1 MREIDE
7 VRITLLRALRHHA
20 GGTLPRVSY
29 GLPPMFVRIMKS
41 INRITLDRFKL
52 LSAIKLQAYGRG
64 LLVRLRDLKLVTTRT
79 VTSGNLYDWLTIR
92 WDNDKLVERARG
104 DRALR
109 GSRTALKTPKSA
121 IWRGF
126 YTNFYTYNSRVDDNW
141 LYGRRY
147 GVGEDIITPYNH
159 NEAHTYGVGRHPY
172 SRTKGRRPKVWDRWI
187 TRRLKVQAHYNM
199 RHRLGVK
206 LLDFGEP

>member
-20 GGTLPRVSY
+20 GGTLPAVAY

-41 INRITLDRFKL
+41 INQITLDRFKL
-52 LSAIKLQAYGRG
+52 LSSIKLQAYARG

-79 VTSGNLYDWLTIR
+79 VTSGRNYDWLTIR
-92 WDNDKLVERARG
+92 WDNDKLVERAEG

-109 GSRTALKTPKSA
+109 GSRIALNTPKSA
-121 IWRGF
+121 HWRGF
-126 YTNFYTYNSRVDDNW
+126 YTNFYTYNQRVDDNW
-141 LYGRRY
+141 SSGGY
-147 GVGEDIITPYNH
+147 DD
-159 NEAHTYGVGRHPY
+159 TYGVGRHPY

>member
-20 GGTLPRVSY
+20 GGTLPAVSY

-41 INRITLDRFKL
+41 INQITLDRFKL
-52 LSAIKLQAYGRG
+52 LSSIKLQAYARG

-79 VTSGNLYDWLTIR
+79 VTSGRNYDYLTIR
-92 WDNDKLVERARG
+92 WDNDKLVERAEG

-109 GSRTALKTPKSA
+109 ASRTALNTPMSA
-121 IWRGF
+121 IWRSF
-126 YTNFYTYNSRVDDNW
+126 YTNFYTYNQRVDDNW
-141 LYGRRY
+141 S
-147 GVGEDIITPYNH
+147 
-159 NEAHTYGVGRHPY
+159 HPY
-172 SRTKGRRPKVWDRWI
+172 TEGRRPKVWDRWI
-187 TRRLKVQAHYNM
+187 TRRLKVQRHYNM

>member
-20 GGTLPRVSY
+20 GGTLPAVSY

-41 INRITLDRFKL
+41 INQITLDRFKL
-52 LSAIKLQAYGRG
+52 LSSIKLQAYGRG

-79 VTSGNLYDWLTIR
+79 ITSGRNYDWLTIR
-92 WDNDKLVERARG
+92 WDNDKLVERAEG

-109 GSRTALKTPKSA
+109 GSRIALNTPKSA
-121 IWRGF
+121 MWRGF
-126 YTNFYTYNSRVDDNW
+126 YTNFYTYNQRVDDNW
-141 LYGRRY
+141 STYH
-147 GVGEDIITPYNH
+147 DD
-159 NEAHTYGVGRHPY
+159 TYGVGPHPF
-172 SRTKGRRPKVWDRWI
+172 SRTEGRRPRVWDRWI

>member
-7 VRITLLRALRHHA
+7 LRITLFRTFRRHSTGH
-20 GGTLPRVSY
+20 PNV
-29 GLPPMFVRIMKS
+29 PPNEVIGYWEMPLGIVQS
-41 INRITLDRFKL
+41 INRILQDRLKL
-52 LSAIKLQAYGRG
+52 LSSIKLQAYGRG

-79 VTSGNLYDWLTIR
+79 VTSRRNYDFLTIR
-92 WDNDKLVERARG
+92 WDNDKLMERAEG

-109 GSRTALKTPKSA
+109 LSRIALNTHPMA
-121 IWRGF
+121 MWRGL
-126 YTNFYTYNSRVDDNW
+126 YPNFYTYNQRVDDNW
-141 LYGRRY
+141 STYHDDTN
-147 GVGEDIITPYNH
+147 GVGP
-159 NEAHTYGVGRHPY
+159 HPF
-172 SRTKGRRPKVWDRWI
+172 SRTEGRRPRVWDRWI

>member
-20 GGTLPRVSY
+20 GGTLPAVSY

-41 INRITLDRFKL
+41 INQITLDRFKL
-52 LSAIKLQAYGRG
+52 LSSIKLQAYGRG

-79 VTSGNLYDWLTIR
+79 ITSGRNYDWLTIR
-92 WDNDKLVERARG
+92 WDNDKLVERATG

-109 GSRTALKTPKSA
+109 GSRTALNTPKSA

-126 YTNFYTYNSRVDDNW
+126 YTNFYTYNQRVDDNW
-141 LYGRRY
+141 SSMGYD
-147 GVGEDIITPYNH
+147 E
-159 NEAHTYGVGRHPY
+159 TYGVGRHPY
-172 SRTKGRRPKVWDRWI
+172 SRTEGRRPKVWDRWI
-187 TRRLKVQAHYNM
+187 TRRLKVQAFYNK

>member
-7 VRITLLRALRHHA
+7 LRITLFRTFRRHSTNH
-20 GGTLPRVSY
+20 PNI
-29 GLPPMFVRIMKS
+29 PPNEVIGYWEMPLGIVQSISRI
-41 INRITLDRFKL
+41 LQDRFKL
-52 LSAIKLQAYGRG
+52 LSSIKLQAYGRG

-79 VTSGNLYDWLTIR
+79 ITSGRNYDWLTIR
-92 WDNDKLVERARG
+92 WDNDKLVERATG

-141 LYGRRY
+141 LG
-147 GVGEDIITPYNH
+147 DDTH
-159 NEAHTYGVGRHPY
+159 DDTYGVGRHPY